1 MAKRIGVILSGCG
14 QRDGSNV
21 SEAVLALL
29 IVERAGAIAVCAAPD
44 VAQPT
49 VIDHLAGGPMDGT
62 RNARIEAARIAGTSV
77 LPLADLDANAIDA
90 LLIPGGDGVA
100 TILSDYA
107 TKHEL
112 CQVHPDV
119 VRLMRAMLQTHRP
132 MGFVGL
138 SALLA
143 ARVLGPMAGVRVTV
157 GSKGIPAAKHAA
169 VMGADVRPCVEDDV
183 IVDQKARVYT
193 TPGFLFP
200 EARLLGVARA
210 LDRLVRSVVGEARDH
225 SPAPGLASP
234 SGQPPRIRAAISPIS
249 PAPSRPPVDHRAG
262 RGPDLP
268 IVRRAGTNTAAKKPP
283 GGAPRRA

>member
-1 MAKRIGVILSGCG
+1 MAKRIGVILCGCG

-29 IVERAGAIAVCAAPD
+29 VIERAGAVAVCAAPD
-44 VAQPT
+44 IAQPT
-49 VIDHLAGGPMDGT
+49 VIDHLGGEPVAGT
-62 RNARIEAARIAGTSV
+62 RNARVEAARVAGTSV

-100 TILSDYA
+100 TTLSDYA
-107 TKHEL
+107 AKHEL

-119 VRLMRAMLQTHRP
+119 IRLLRAMLQTHRP

-143 ARVLGPMAGVRVTV
+143 ARVLGPMAGVRVTF
-157 GSKGIPAAKHAA
+157 GSKGMPAAKHAQI
-169 VMGADVRPCVEDDV
+169 MGADVRPCVEDDV

-200 EARLLGVARA
+200 DARLLVVARA
-210 LDRLVRSVVGEARDH
+210 LDRLVRSVVGEARDRN
-225 SPAPGLASP
+225 PAPGLAAP
-234 SGQPPRIRAAISPIS
+234 SGPPARTQAAISP
-249 PAPSRPPVDHRAG
+249 APPRPPVDHRAG

-268 IVRRAGTNTAAKKPP
+268 IVRRAGANTAAKKPP
-283 GGAPRRA
+283 GAAPRRV